1 MMTRDELLLEHIH
14 KIADDPDW
22 LTEVSPFPTFRTIV
36 LQRLEPE
43 LRKDMSDEQFD
54 RCLGRVYMFLTR

>member
-1 MMTRDELLLEHIH
+1 MPRDELLLEHIH
-14 KIADDPDW
+14 KIAHDLDW
-22 LTEVSPFPTFRTIV
+22 LTEVSPFHTFRTIV

>member
-1 MMTRDELLLEHIH
+1 
-14 KIADDPDW
+14 
-22 LTEVSPFPTFRTIV
+22 V